1 MYRASVVLVALL
13 MTPSL
18 AAAQQTCTPDA
29 NQVVSELY
37 RHILERSTD
46 AGAGHWAGQLQQG
59 RMTVKQVVREL
70 ATSQEH
76 NQRFWRTEAGEEAP
90 YFRAVGTLYRHVL
103 GRQPD
108 AAGARHWANVGAQ
121 GGTSAVVEQLVNS
134 PEYNQ
139 QYGDWGAPGS
149 GGIRFCGPNNQG
161 ANNNTQAIQV
171 PQQQTNTANTNQD
184 AARFRGM
191 DRNNDGRVERNE
203 WRGSARSF
211 EVHDWNNDGVL
222 SGDELRPGSARIGR
236 TIQDED
242 FETGEQFENLDVNNN
257 NRIELR
263 EWHSTAAAFDQLDTN
278 NDNFLTR
285 AELSRSSTNNGSFG
299 ATGTAGQVITVDAR
313 QAWTDT
319 GIDVEAGDTI
329 MFESE
334 GTVRLSDDGND
345 IADPRGSRSNRRAS
359 GAPLQRTTAGALI
372 ARIGNGGINAVGDRR
387 SLRAN
392 QTGRLFLGVNDDHLA
407 DNSGEFRV
415 MVDVRER

>member
-13 MTPSL
+13 ITPSL

-29 NQVVSELY
+29 NQVINELY
-37 RHILERSTD
+37 RHMLERAPD
-46 AGAGHWAGQLQQG
+46 PGASNWTNQLQRG
-59 RMTVKQVVREL
+59 EMNVKQVVRAI

-76 NQRFWRTEAGEEAP
+76 SERFWRTEAGEEMP
-90 YFRAVGTLYRHVL
+90 HIRSVNRLYRHVL

-108 AAGARHWANVGAQ
+108 AAGARHWATVAAQ
-121 GGTSAVVEQLVNS
+121 SGPNAVVDQLINS
-134 PEYNQ
+134 AEYNN
-139 QYGDWGAPGS
+139 QYGDWGVPGS

-161 ANNNTQAIQV
+161 ASNPQVIQV
-171 PQQQTNTANTNQD
+171 PQQNNTAANTTQD

-242 FETGEQFENLDVNNN
+242 FETAEQFENLDVNNN

-263 EWHSTAAAFDQLDTN
+263 EWHSTAAAFDQLDIN

-285 AELSRSSTNNGSFG
+285 AELSRTTSNNSFG
-299 ATGTAGQVITVDAR
+299 ATGTAGRVIVVNAR

-319 GIDVEAGDTI
+319 GIDVTAGDTI

-345 IADPRGSRSNRRAS
+345 IADPRGARSNRRAA

-372 ARIGNGGINAVGDRR
+372 ARIGNGGINTVGDRR
-387 SLRAN
+387 SVRAN
-392 QTGRLFLGVNDDHLA
+392 QTGRLYLGINDDHLA

>member
-1 MYRASVVLVALL
+1 MYRATVVLVALL
-13 MTPSL
+13 LTPSL

-29 NQVVSELY
+29 NQVISELY
-37 RHILERSTD
+37 RHILERSPD
-46 AGAGHWAGQLQQG
+46 AGSAHWVQQLQNG
-59 RMTVKQVVREL
+59 RMNVKQVVREF

-108 AAGARHWANVGAQ
+108 AAGARQWANVGAQ
-121 GGTSAVVEQLVNS
+121 SGTASVVDQLVS
-134 PEYNQ
+134 SAEYNNQ
-139 QYGDWGAPGS
+139 FGDWGAPGS
-149 GGIRFCGPNNQG
+149 GGIRYCGPNNQG
-161 ANNNTQAIQV
+161 AANSTVIQV
-171 PQQQTNTANTNQD
+171 PRQTNTANTVSE
-184 AARFRGM
+184 AARFRNM

-222 SGDELRPGSARIGR
+222 SGDELRSGSARVGR

-242 FETGEQFENLDVNNN
+242 FEAAEQFEYLDVNNN

-285 AELSRSSTNNGSFG
+285 AELSRRSTSSLG
-299 ATGTAGQVITVDAR
+299 ATGTAGRVIVVDAR
-313 QAWTDT
+313 QPWTDT
-319 GIDVEAGDTI
+319 GIDVVAGDTI

-345 IADPRGSRSNRRAS
+345 IADPRGARSNRRAA
-359 GAPLQRTTAGALI
+359 GAPLQRTAAGALI

-387 SLRAN
+387 SVRAN
-392 QTGRLFLGVNDDHLA
+392 QTGRLYLGVNDDHLA

-415 MVDVRER
+415 IVDVRER